1 MSCRLIFNEDTKE
14 SAFESLHKKKT
25 EKLCSFAKQVGCVLP
40 FLFFR
45 KKNFDCLKMI
55 YVF

>member
-55 YVF
+55 YDF